1 MHLPAMVTG
10 YLIFIVQGTALL
22 LPQGCQTVK
31 KCRNGSDP
39 VETQFEVGQSCHQP
53 SPPLVHVDNLVL
65 LQVQDPQLL
74 EICHNFGQ
82 LFDAILRKV
91 ETSQM

>member
-1 MHLPAMVTG
+1 M
-10 YLIFIVQGTALL
+10 ALL

-31 KCRNGSDP
+31 RCRNSSDP
-39 VETQFEVGQSCHQP
+39 VEAQFEVGQSCHQP
-53 SPPLVHVDNLVL
+53 SPPLVNVDNLVL

-74 EICHNFGQ
+74 KICHNFGQ

-91 ETSQM
+91 DTTQS